1 MKCPVCGKTTRVPQ
15 ARIRANKSGVIC
27 CSKAC
32 NDAYRQRRFT
42 ANCKVC
48 GKTFERRQSNGGE
61 FCSRSCALA
70 WRWNQSPRRDE
81 HKQRAA
87 QRNKETSPKPPR
99 ETLYRLHVDEGNTA
113 PQIAKL
119 YSVQPQTV
127 RKWLR
132 LDGITLIPA
141 EPRQPE
147 RKVIPLPRK
156 PVAAELPRKEPKVKE
171 TRVKKPKAET
181 ARPKGFGN
189 FTYQVPPR
197 DTLAAMYEGE
207 RLSAAKVGAQFGVSG
222 ETAMKWLVGYGFT
235 IRPGGIGLAAR
246 GIEPPTCEE
255 LTHMI
260 HTDRLT
266 YTQIAVQYGVDQSAV
281 MHWLNKHGIKRP
293 LTWFDEHNTPE
304 TLAAMRAAYEAG
316 ASLADI
322 GQHWGGV
329 TRMMVGVLFRAHG
342 VQLRPDGWK
351 GGRRFAC
358 QDGHLVRSTYECR
371 VDDWLSEHGVEHI
384 YEPSLPFSPMHKADF
399 LANGWYIEVWGVTE
413 NQAYQERK
421 QRKLELYA
429 ANNCPLIEIP
439 QHAFFRQFKN
449 LWIRRLQQC
458 LPALVESF
466 P

>member
-48 GKTFERRQSNGGE
+48 GKPFVRRQSNGGE
-61 FCSRSCALA
+61 FCSRSCALS
-70 WRWNQSPRRDE
+70 WRWNQSPRSDE

-99 ETLYRLHVDEGNTA
+99 ETLYRLHVNEGLSA
-113 PQIAKL
+113 PRIAKQ
-119 YSVQPQTV
+119 YHVQSQTV

-132 LDGITLIPA
+132 LDGIALIPA
-141 EPRQPE
+141 EPRRPE
-147 RKVIPLPRK
+147 RKVIPPPRK
-156 PVAAELPRKEPKVKE
+156 PVAAERPRKEPKVKAS
-171 TRVKKPKAET
+171 T
-181 ARPKGFGN
+181 PKGGGN
-189 FTYQVPPR
+189 FAYQIPPR

-207 RLSAAKVGAQFGVSG
+207 RLSATKIGVRLGVSS
-222 ETAMKWLVGYGFT
+222 TTVVKWLTQYGFT
-235 IRPGGIGLAAR
+235 VRPNGIGLAAR

-255 LTHMI
+255 LTRMI
-260 HTDRLT
+260 HIDRLT
-266 YTQIAVQYGVDQSAV
+266 YVQIAVKYGVDQSAV
-281 MHWLNKHGIKRP
+281 QHWLNKHGIERP
-293 LTWFDEHNTPE
+293 LTWFDQHNTPE
-304 TLAAMRAAYEAG
+304 TIAAMRAAYKAG
-316 ASLADI
+316 ASLEDI

-329 TRMMVGVLFRAHG
+329 ARTTVVHLLKAHG

-351 GGRRFAC
+351 GGQRFAC
-358 QDGHLVRSTYECR
+358 QDGHMVRSTYERR
-371 VDDWLSEHGVEHI
+371 VDDWLHEHGVEHA

-399 LANGWYIEVWGVTE
+399 LANGWYIEVWGVTHNE
-413 NQAYQERK
+413 AYQERK

-439 QHAFFRQFKN
+439 QHAFFRQSKD
-449 LWIRRLQQC
+449 LWVRRLHQC
-458 LPALVESF
+458 LTHPS
-466 P
+466 